1 MNNLVVANAGPIG
14 ILFVDSLT
22 PLGGLTSIHFLLKKK
37 KERINVL
44 YPIIVV
50 KH

>member
-22 PLGGLTSIHFLLKKK
+22 PLGGLTSIHFLFKK

-44 YPIIVV
+44 FPIIVV